1 MTVIKFL
8 SKQTYL
14 YSQYLQDILKI
25 SNIISVTIID
35 VQKHILRLLV
45 YTCIIVIL
53 RIKVNRLIQ
62 MSQNVLLS
70 MRIKLKE

>member
-1 MTVIKFL
+1 MTVLKFL

-45 YTCIIVIL
+45 YIVIL
-53 RIKVNRLIQ
+53 RITVNGLIK

-70 MRIKLKE
+70 MKNK

>member
-53 RIKVNRLIQ
+53 RIKVNRFIQ